1 MIELNKDEDIFKYR
15 ILLNGYIHVDELSPM
30 CITSPQTLKCHP
42 MDKVY
47 VDEYYGRFFSADSL
61 NRFAAPYGTEKVPI
75 YNHGAN
81 INLPIVDVLR
91 VPYRKIP
98 VYKPSSL
105 KQIVDAV
112 EQMKVYSPDYKILF
126 RGQNTIYTL
135 LDKRPKVETENLYGS
150 YYDVK
155 EPSFLSSLARKE
167 LNYGKVVAA
176 WHNTCALLLV
186 ELQKIYSNMN
196 LNIRLEEKFHLLS
209 LGIAQHYGL
218 PSVGLDLTDNIKTAL
233 WFAIYKAEYS
243 STATVKAEL
252 IDPNCNTATFF
263 VFRCPINTVFRY
275 RDIIGDIGVHRPDVQ
290 SAYFNYCGW
299 GLAKNQLA
307 MNLMCAFRVD
317 STYDR
322 YLPNNYVKTLFP
334 SIEDDSVLRILLNI
348 RDIYTG
354 TALGKMLDNIY
365 L

>member
-1 MIELNKDEDIFKYR
+1 MIELNKDGDVFKYR

-30 CITSPQTLKCHP
+30 CITSPQVFKCHP

-61 NRFAAPYGTEKVPI
+61 NKSVVPYGTEKVRI
-75 YNHGAN
+75 YDHGAS
-81 INLPIVDVLR
+81 ISLPMVDVLR

-98 VYKPSSL
+98 VYKASTL
-105 KQIVDAV
+105 EQIADAV
-112 EQMKVYSPDYKILF
+112 EQMKAYSPDYKILF

-135 LDKRPKVETENLYGS
+135 LDKRPKIETENLYGS
-150 YYDVK
+150 YYGVK

-167 LNYGKVVAA
+167 LDYGKVVTA
-176 WHNTCALLLV
+176 WHNTCALLIE
-186 ELQKIYSNMN
+186 ELRKIYSNIN
-196 LNIRLEEKFHLLS
+196 PTIRLGEKFHLLS

-218 PSVGLDLTDNIKTAL
+218 PSVGLDLTDDLKTAL
-233 WFAIYKAEYS
+233 WFAIYKAKYS
-243 STATVKAEL
+243 STVAVKAEL
-252 IDPNCNTATFF
+252 IESACNTATLF
-263 VFRCPINTVFRY
+263 VFRCPTRTVFRY

-322 YLPNNYVKTLFP
+322 YLPNNYVRTLFP
-334 SIEDDSVLRILLNI
+334 SIEDDSVLRILL
-348 RDIYTG
+348 DIKDMYVG
-354 TALGKMLDNIY
+354 TELGKMLESLY